1 MGCSKCVKILKDGGG
16 VKPMIKDPLYNLYIK
31 EDLGLNLDR
40 ISQEEAEEILN
51 EILDDSADKLIE
63 PDTLDGKGFF
73 EV

>member
-1 MGCSKCVKILKDGGG
+1 MGCSKCVKILKDGG
-16 VKPMIKDPLYNLYIK
+16 VKTMEKDPLYNLYTK

>member
-1 MGCSKCVKILKDGGG
+1 MGGG
-16 VKPMIKDPLYNLYIK
+16 VKTMEKDPLYNLYMK

>member
-1 MGCSKCVKILKDGGG
+1 MGG
-16 VKPMIKDPLYNLYIK
+16 VKTMEKDPLYNLYTK

>member
-1 MGCSKCVKILKDGGG
+1 
-16 VKPMIKDPLYNLYIK
+16 MIKDPLYNLYIK

-51 EILDDSADKLIE
+51 EILDDNADKLIE

>member
-1 MGCSKCVKILKDGGG
+1 MGGG
-16 VKPMIKDPLYNLYIK
+16 VKTMEKDPLYNLYIK

>member
-1 MGCSKCVKILKDGGG
+1 MGGG
-16 VKPMIKDPLYNLYIK
+16 VKTMEKDPLYNLYTK

>member
-1 MGCSKCVKILKDGGG
+1 ME
-16 VKPMIKDPLYNLYIK
+16 KDPLYNLYMK